1 MFRFVRQ
8 ALNELAMDWRRQA
21 AIRELN
27 KLSDTLLADI
37 GLRRDQLATLELEL
51 ATEKRSRAPM
61 PAYQPELQPCG

>member
-1 MFRFVRQ
+1 
-8 ALNELAMDWRRQA
+8 
-21 AIRELN
+21 LN

-61 PAYQPELQPCG
+61 AVYQPELQPCG